1 MSLLKSQKR
10 REHAS
15 ETSKW
20 QHKMKSSLQELWDD
34 ASNAHWTMRCGL
46 IFPIDATGKILGG
59 KKGMLKKEHIE
70 INIETQTYSCLAAV
84 SPRDDGTLCSRDLHS
99 PNIFVF

>member
-46 IFPIDATGKILGG
+46 IFPIGATGKILGG
-59 KKGMLKKEHIE
+59 KKKRNAEE
-70 INIETQTYSCLAAV
+70 RAY
-84 SPRDDGTLCSRDLHS
+84 RD
-99 PNIFVF
+99 